1 MNARLDFNR
10 HMPLAIRVRAP
21 LALRTVLFADSAA
34 RESSRA
40 RVCRPL
46 VTRRM
51 NLKQAQTVLSDL
63 LMKCE
68 QENIAL
74 PQVSIDSLTLTC

>member
-1 MNARLDFNR
+1 
-10 HMPLAIRVRAP
+10 
-21 LALRTVLFADSAA
+21 
-34 RESSRA
+34 
-40 RVCRPL
+40 
-46 VTRRM
+46 M

-74 PQVSIDSLTLTC
+74 PQVSIDSLTLTRA